1 MAGQMLVVTMQWSEG
16 STARQE
22 TYGPWTA
29 AEDES
34 HLEQIVAFLKDW
46 RKATGC
52 EPSSATL
59 AVVTDPQQFPEPLPA
74 FIQVPEDWTPER
86 IAEFRKSW
94 DRELAARFAA
104 QAADPRC

>member
-1 MAGQMLVVTMQWSEG
+1 MAGQMLVVHMQWTEG

-34 HLEQIVAFLKDW
+34 HLEQIVTFLKDW

-59 AVVTDPQQFPEPLPA
+59 ALVTDPQQFPEAALA
-74 FIQVPEDWTPER
+74 FITVPQDWTPEQVE
-86 IAEFRKSW
+86 EFRESW
-94 DRELAARFAA
+94 NALPHPHRIG
-104 QAADPRC
+104 C